1 MQELRTMGSMA
12 EMLMR
17 YVSTSTIRDSNYE
30 IALLLL
36 RNYSRVRHMTQKQMA
51 ELCFVSEA
59 SISRFCRFLGF
70 ESFHDFKAQMDQD
83 FSVKDD
89 YSRRL
94 QNLMKQHPSEAVSL
108 WKEELVQSVN
118 DTVNE
123 QLLTDAKHVAGMI
136 HEAKRTAVFSHHFL
150 WDAGRFIQSKLMMMG
165 KFIAVHQDYEMQK
178 SDASQMEEKDLA
190 IIMTVG
196 GSWYTRYNEIY
207 DVILKSGCQIV
218 AVTQNLSSPY
228 LNRMDYVMK
237 CGNSNMDDT
246 GKYCMLM
253 ASDAIVLNYL
263 KEYGDEN
270 EEI

>member
-17 YVSTSTIRDSNYE
+17 YVSTSTVRDSNYE

-89 YSRRL
+89 YSRRM
-94 QNLMKQHPSEAVSL
+94 QNLMKKDPAEASRL
-108 WKEELVQSVN
+108 FQEELIQSVN

-123 QLLTDAKHVAGMI
+123 TLFRDARHVAQMI
-136 HEAKRTAVFSHHFL
+136 HDAEKTAVFSHHFL
-150 WDAGRFIQSKLMMMG
+150 WDAGRFLQSKLMMMG
-165 KFIAVHQDYEMQK
+165 KFIAAHQDYEMQK
-178 SDASQMEEKDLA
+178 WDASQMGEKDLA

-207 DVILKSGCQIV
+207 DSILKSGCHVI

-237 CGNSNMDDT
+237 CGSSNIDDT
-246 GKYCMLM
+246 GKYCMLA

-270 EEI
+270 EEV